1 MSETSP
7 IPAGTPVP
15 AGTPAPSGTPA
26 RAFISYAQE
35 GDELA
40 NDVLALAQQLRRQDG
55 IDAWID
61 RYEQQ
66 VPQGWRPWMTGQ
78 IARASDRHRALGG
91 GAAGRR
97 FDRAMRDWIAVASAC
112 VKVGSCRGRGAA
124 GSPRPRH
131 EHDKE

>member
-15 AGTPAPSGTPA
+15 AGTPAPSGTPV
-26 RAFISYAQE
+26 RALISYAQE
-35 GDELA
+35 GEDLA

-66 VPQGWRPWMTGQ
+66 VPQGRRPWMTGQ
-78 IARASDRHRALGG
+78 IARASDRHRALGEWCSG
-91 GAAGRR
+91 STIRSGHARLDRR
-97 FDRAMRDWIAVASAC
+97 CIGLR
-112 VKVGSCRGRGAA
+112 
-124 GSPRPRH
+124 
-131 EHDKE
+131 